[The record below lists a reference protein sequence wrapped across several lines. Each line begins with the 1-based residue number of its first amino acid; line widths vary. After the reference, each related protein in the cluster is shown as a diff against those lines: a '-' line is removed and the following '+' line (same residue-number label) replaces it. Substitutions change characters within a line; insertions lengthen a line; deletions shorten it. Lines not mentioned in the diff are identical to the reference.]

1 MGKLRVIDYGTG
13 KYPNNVCNYLL
24 NQDTVWRTYIPE
36 EGNVELEKHWK
47 RIESRLSEEMQK
59 AIGYMFVDGYTFEEA
74 GELLYTTGTT
84 VRNELFKI
92 LQMMDEG
99 GFILQSL
106 LVWSMKQ
113 GYSKRITKEALLDA
127 WCAGKGKSLSKNE
140 VIQFY
145 EMLNVGKS
153 VTYCAKTLGRST
165 ATLQKVYSECEWQLV
180 GHETS
185 AKMRSTSKA

>member
-1 MGKLRVIDYGTG
+1 MGKLRGIDYGTG

-36 EGNVELEKHWK
+36 EGNVELEKYWK
-47 RIESRLSEEMQK
+47 RVESRLSEEMQK
-59 AIGYMFVDGYTFEEA
+59 AIKYMFIDGYTYDEV
-74 GELLYTTGTT
+74 GQLLYVTGVT

-92 LQMMDEG
+92 FQMIDEG
-99 GFILQSL
+99 EFILQPL

-127 WCAGKGKSLSKNE
+127 WRAGKGKSLSRNE

-145 EMLNVGKS
+145 EMLDSGKS
-153 VTYCAKTLGRST
+153 VTYCSKVLGKST
-165 ATLQKVYSECEWQLV
+165 ATLQQIYTKCERQLI
-180 GHETS
+180 GHET
-185 AKMRSTSKA
+185 AANMRSMSKE